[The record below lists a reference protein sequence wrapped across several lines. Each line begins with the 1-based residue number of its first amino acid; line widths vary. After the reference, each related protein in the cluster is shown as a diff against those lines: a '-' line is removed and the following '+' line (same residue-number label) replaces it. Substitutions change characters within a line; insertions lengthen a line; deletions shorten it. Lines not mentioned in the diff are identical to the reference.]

1 MYNLKNIKDNRPFK
15 KDKGAIELTRDLI
28 CLSIQIDESWTL
40 RVNGQDFKGSKL
52 YELVAALLQLEKE
65 KISKQRGN
73 SERRLVIWVQS
84 LNFYH
89 YFFKEFKEDLIE
101 NKFCKFNK
109 RTGKP
114 EQRIQKLTGKH
125 LEFRDF
131 NIMAN
136 EEKEW
141 TVEEIESR
149 ILSYQNK
156 GLKNWFQLDY
166 SFAHCQLKL
175 FYKRFKREELD
186 IMWKETKEDRRIP
199 SKEFYDV
206 ITKKS
211 SKSSLIGFDPGLKLQ
226 VLRTVKSFD
235 IRSAFNG
242 QFVRANDFPIG
253 AIYKVEPTW
262 DQVRS
267 LVNENKWFILVMKS
281 EQKVPVPSWLDG
293 RFKEDY
299 YEYVVGNY
307 DYLTLRK
314 IGFKLSNFNWKLAAV
329 WTTDKIGYLNKEFRA
344 KIVEVYNEKEKL
356 KAQGKVEESKEVKAI
371 TEVLYG
377 KGLQVNSYQDSKAIR
392 TKYMAKHGA
401 DYVMPQFSYHA
412 LQRTRYEL
420 ALMLEKTGFEWA
432 VAWDTDGIKTINA
445 NAEQVF
451 SIRNQEIKKENSIA
465 GFPNTNIGTWKNE
478 GSFNYFIQFSNKVYA
493 YSKIEDNE
501 EKLVC
506 KFAGCRKS
514 AIEKLI
520 NETKD
525 IDGFFDWAGSGDFKI
540 KDGIR
545 KRVYYKDTL
554 SFKEEF
560 YDYTPGME
568 EEI

>member
-1 MYNLKNIKDNRPFK
+1 MYNLKNIRDNHPFK
-15 KDKGAIELTRDLI
+15 KDKGTIELTRDLI

-40 RVNGQDFKGSKL
+40 RVNGENFKGIHL
-52 YELVAALLQLEKE
+52 YELSAALLKLEEE
-65 KISKQRGN
+65 KKSKQKGN
-73 SERRLVIWVQS
+73 KIRRLVIWVQS

-89 YFFKEFKEDLIE
+89 HFFKEFKEDLVE
-101 NKFCKFNK
+101 NRFCKFNK

-114 EQRIQKLTGKH
+114 EERIQKLVGEH

-141 TVEEIESR
+141 TVEEIENR
-149 ILSYQNK
+149 ILGYQNK

-175 FYKRFKREELD
+175 FYKRFTREELD
-186 IMWKETKEDRRIP
+186 MMWKETKEDLRIP
-199 SKEFYDV
+199 PKEFYDV

-253 AIYKVEPTW
+253 QIHKIEPTW
-262 DQVRS
+262 DNVRT
-267 LVNENKWFILVMKS
+267 LINEDKWFILVMKAD
-281 EQKVPVPSWLDG
+281 QKVPVPSWLDG
-293 RFKEDY
+293 RFKENNI
-299 YEYVVGNY
+299 YEYVIGNY

-314 IGFKLSNFNWKLAAV
+314 IGFKLSNFNWKLAAI
-329 WTTDKIGYLNKEFRA
+329 WTTDKTGYLNKEFRA
-344 KIVEVYNEKEKL
+344 KIVQLYNEKENL
-356 KAQGKVEESKEVKAI
+356 KAIGKTEEAKETKAI

-377 KGLQVNSYQDSKAIR
+377 KGLQVNQYEDSRAIR
-392 TKYMAKHGA
+392 NKYMVKHGS

-412 LQRTRYEL
+412 LQKTRYEL
-420 ALMLEKTGFEWA
+420 ALMLERTGFEWA

-445 NAEQVF
+445 NAEQIF
-451 SIRNQEIKKENSIA
+451 SKRNQEIKKENSIA

-478 GSFNYFIQFSNKVYA
+478 GSFDHFIQFSNKVYA
-493 YSKIEDNE
+493 YNKED
-501 EKLVC
+501 KLVC

-514 AIEKLI
+514 AIENLI
-520 NETKD
+520 QNTKD
-525 IDGFFDWAGSGDFKI
+525 IDAFFEWAASGSFTV

-545 KRVYYKDTL
+545 RRVYYTDTL
-554 SFKEEF
+554 TFKEE
-560 YDYTPGME
+560 YCDYTPGME